1 MTHFNYP
8 TRWLAAFVVAVLS
21 LVSIVPSVQTA
32 RLAAMTQS
40 DLSRF
45 PPQVKFTG
53 DGDHQNMMDQL
64 GIKAL
69 RPGANPND
77 PSTFDET
84 TANKYPLPELMVM
97 KNGTKVTKVKQ
108 WPARRAEIQ
117 EDFEREVYGRIPKN
131 VPKVNWEVTNT
142 STENIGGIPGVT
154 KTLVGHVDNS
164 SYPLIRVDVQASMT
178 TPANAKGPV
187 PLMVEFDWEFRRAP
201 TPPAWQQQLIAKG
214 WGYGRINPTSV
225 QADGPALTSGI
236 IGLTNKGQPR
246 KPEDWGALRAWQWGV
261 SRLLDYFET
270 DKTVDA
276 RQVGI
281 EGLSRYGKAALVTE
295 AFEPRIAIGF
305 IGSSGEGGAK
315 LHRHIF
321 GEAVEN
327 LTGGEYYWM
336 AGNFMKY
343 GASQAT
349 FGPQTAGDLPVD
361 SHQLIALC
369 APRPCFISYGVVEK
383 GDAEWVDAHGSFMA
397 AVAAGPAYRL
407 LGKRNLGTPGNYL
420 TDPMPS
426 VGKLIGGELAW
437 RQHNGG
443 HSVAENWPAFIEWAS
458 QFINPPRVRAD
469 ARSARQQMF
478 TSNSASGLNI
488 SVKKH
493 SQLGTGAAPAAD
505 QPTPRSDQN
514 SLIAHAQL
522 LEKARKGRIDVYFE
536 GDSITRRW
544 GTSDEQYKALLA
556 NWRENFFGWNAADF
570 GWGGDTTQNI
580 LWRLKN
586 GELDNVNP
594 KIIVVMVGTNNVGKL
609 APQGSEDPRVADT
622 TRGIKAILDICQL
635 KAPNATIVLMGITP
649 RNDNLA
655 VMPIINQINDNIA
668 RFADGKKIKYLN
680 INDRLAD
687 KDGKLFEGM
696 ANADGLHLDVKGYQ
710 VWADALKPLF
720 SALLGPPAKEDHAPP
735 PTGDPST
742 TKISANSHHH
752 LEVRA

>member
-1 MTHFNYP
+1 
-8 TRWLAAFVVAVLS
+8 
-21 LVSIVPSVQTA
+21 
-32 RLAAMTQS
+32 
-40 DLSRF
+40 
-45 PPQVKFTG
+45 
-53 DGDHQNMMDQL
+53 
-64 GIKAL
+64 
-69 RPGANPND
+69 
-77 PSTFDET
+77 
-84 TANKYPLPELMVM
+84 
-97 KNGTKVTKVKQ
+97 
-108 WPARRAEIQ
+108 
-117 EDFEREVYGRIPKN
+117 
-131 VPKVNWEVTNT
+131 
-142 STENIGGIPGVT
+142 
-154 KTLVGHVDNS
+154 
-164 SYPLIRVDVQASMT
+164 
-178 TPANAKGPV
+178 
-187 PLMVEFDWEFRRAP
+187 
-201 TPPAWQQQLIAKG
+201 
-214 WGYGRINPTSV
+214 
-225 QADGPALTSGI
+225 LTSGI
-236 IGLTNKGQPR
+236 IGLTNQGQPR

-270 DKTVDA
+270 DKAVDA
-276 RQVGI
+276 RHVGI

-321 GEAVEN
+321 GETVEN

-343 GASQAT
+343 GASQAA
-349 FGPQTAGDLPVD
+349 FGPKTAGDLPVD
-361 SHQLIALC
+361 SHELIALC

-383 GDAEWVDAHGSFMA
+383 GDAKWVDAHGSFMA

-426 VGKLIGGELAW
+426 VGQLIGGELAW

-443 HSVAENWPAFIEWAS
+443 HSVAENWPAFIEWSS
-458 QFINPPRVRAD
+458 QFINAPRVRAD
-469 ARSARQQMF
+469 APIVREQKF
-478 TSNSASGLNI
+478 TSNRASGLNTT
-488 SVKKH
+488 VEND
-493 SQLGTGAAPAAD
+493 QLDAGAAPAAD
-505 QPTPRSDQN
+505 HPAPRSDQN
-514 SLIAHAQL
+514 SQIAHAQL
-522 LEKARKGRIDVYFE
+522 LEKARKGRIDIYFE

-544 GTSDEQYKALLA
+544 GTSDEQYKAFLA

-594 KIIVVMVGTNNVGKL
+594 KIIVVMAGTNNVGKL
-609 APQGSEDPRVADT
+609 SSQGSEDPRVADIA
-622 TRGIKAILDICQL
+622 RGIKAILDICQL
-635 KAPNATIVLMGITP
+635 KAPNATLVLMGITT
-649 RNDNLA
+649 RNDNMA

-696 ANADGLHLDVKGYQ
+696 ANRDGLHLDIKGYQ
-710 VWADALKPLF
+710 VWADALKPIF
-720 SALLGPPAKEDHAPP
+720 TELLGPPAKEDYAPP

-742 TKISANSHHH
+742 RK
-752 LEVRA
+752 